1 MKMEKNR
8 MKRLLA
14 TVVLLSGLSLTTA
27 WAQQTM
33 LVYSIDGSE
42 LAKYSLTGSTRITFG
57 EDKMTVKE
65 TDQKSASFS
74 LGQVRSIKF
83 EDPTSIQG
91 VTTNNTRPTVRL
103 KGDLLFVEGLAG
115 EAVDARIVG
124 LNGTMVMRLD
134 HFNGQPI
141 NVGSLPRGIYIL
153 RINNYSF
160 KFVK

>member
-1 MKMEKNR
+1 MKKNR

-14 TVVLLSGLSLTTA
+14 TAVLLLGLSLTTA

-42 LAKYSLTGSTRITFG
+42 LGKYSLTGSTRITFG

-74 LGQVRSIKF
+74 LGQVRCIKF
-83 EDPTSIQG
+83 EDPTAIQG
-91 VTTNNTRPTVRL
+91 VTTNNSRLTARL

-115 EAVDARIVG
+115 ETADARIVG
-124 LNGTMVMRLD
+124 LNGAMAMRLD

-141 NVGSLPRGIYIL
+141 NIGSLPHGIYIL
-153 RINNYSF
+153 RIKNLSF

>member
-1 MKMEKNR
+1 MKKNR

-14 TVVLLSGLSLTTA
+14 TAVLLSGLSLTPA
-27 WAQQTM
+27 RAQPTM
-33 LVYSIDGSE
+33 LLYSIDGSE

-74 LGQVRSIKF
+74 LGQVRCIKF
-83 EDPTSIQG
+83 EDPTAIQG
-91 VTTNNTRPTVRL
+91 VTTNNSRLTARL

-115 EAVDARIVG
+115 ETADARIVG
-124 LNGTMVMRLD
+124 LNGAMAMRLD

-141 NVGSLPRGIYIL
+141 NVGSLPHGIYIL
-153 RINNYSF
+153 RIKNLSF

>member
-1 MKMEKNR
+1 

-14 TVVLLSGLSLTTA
+14 TAVLLSGLSLTTA

-74 LGQVRSIKF
+74 LGQVRCIKF
-83 EDPTSIQG
+83 EDPTAIQG
-91 VTTNNTRPTVRL
+91 VTTNNSRLTARL

-115 EAVDARIVG
+115 ETADARIVG
-124 LNGTMVMRLD
+124 LNGAMAMRLD

-141 NVGSLPRGIYIL
+141 NVGSLPHGIYIL
-153 RINNYSF
+153 RIKNLSF

>member
-1 MKMEKNR
+1 MKMEENR

-14 TVVLLSGLSLTTA
+14 TAVLLSGLSLTTA

-74 LGQVRSIKF
+74 LGQVRCIKF
-83 EDPTSIQG
+83 EDPTAIQG
-91 VTTNNTRPTVRL
+91 VTTNNSRLTARL

-115 EAVDARIVG
+115 ETADARIVG
-124 LNGTMVMRLD
+124 LNGAMAMRLD

-141 NVGSLPRGIYIL
+141 NVGSLPHGIYIL
-153 RINNYSF
+153 RIKNLSF

>member
-1 MKMEKNR
+1 MKKNR

-14 TVVLLSGLSLTTA
+14 TAVLLSGLSLTTA

-74 LGQVRSIKF
+74 LGQVRCIKF
-83 EDPTSIQG
+83 EDPTAIQG
-91 VTTNNTRPTVRL
+91 VTTNNSRLTARL

-115 EAVDARIVG
+115 ETADARIVG
-124 LNGTMVMRLD
+124 LNGAMAMRLD

-141 NVGSLPRGIYIL
+141 NVGSLPHGIYIL
-153 RINNYSF
+153 RIKNLSF